1 MIFTYYTNDFFN
13 PLRIQHTAGGTA
25 GRLVVWQGDRVKKKQ
40 FHVIYPRKAEILVI
54 STM

>member
-1 MIFTYYTNDFFN
+1 MSVSEAFMSGHELLT
-13 PLRIQHTAGGTA
+13 GS
-25 GRLVVWQGDRVKKKQ
+25 DRVKSSKKKKNAFF